1 MGANATSAEP
11 AVIPEPLDRVEPRQT
26 GGVTTRLILD
36 YVQREGGPDAVRRLL
51 RSRGLEN
58 REQDLRDEHNWC
70 SYATKIAML
79 EAAAEVLDD
88 PVAARHIGEAGMDFN
103 VAPGLKLSLRALGS
117 LRLLYKNIPR
127 TCSKFTST
135 HRMEAL
141 EVGRGHAKIAYTD
154 ISGSGYHPADCELN
168 QGFLSCAPILFGLPL
183 ARVSHPVCARDG
195 GDTCVYELRWQSGA
209 SRLRNALGATAASA
223 AAIAGALLFDPVL
236 TPEAVVLAVG
246 LGGAAARTE
255 LMFRRRRLVN
265 LEQRARQQVEA
276 ADRLATSLQD
286 LVSELKL
293 EDVLAKI
300 RKNAQVAVGGK
311 EFALLVE
318 DGDGAIRCRSSSTL
332 PRESIAALERWAAS
346 GDAGRG
352 GLPTLID
359 NLNEVPALAA
369 LPRDRALPLRSLC
382 SAPLVFRGRS
392 LGVLIALANAEGGF
406 LPHDVE
412 LLQSYAAQAAIALE
426 NARLYEQQQQLASR
440 DPLTSLLN
448 HREFHEAVARELE
461 ECRRHGGAM
470 AVVLLDLD
478 DFKRVND
485 TSGHAAGD
493 HLLLAAAGEL
503 TGACRA
509 SDQAFRIG
517 GDEFALLLPRSS
529 RRDAIPVAERA
540 AQAMAG
546 ADGRVSV
553 SYGIA
558 EWPGDGPAKDT
569 LLKHAD
575 ERLYE
580 MKRASRGSVQAVAA
594 PGPGPA
600 DVAAGEA
607 RRRDRLTCANRLSAR
622 LASLLD
628 PEQIVAATVDE
639 LHESFGYHLTVIL
652 RADADGI
659 MRAVAGAGPLVSELD
674 SIEALGVSLGEG
686 IAGRVAR
693 TGEPALVHDT
703 GRDPHYLSTEAP
715 ADSGS
720 ELAVAIRVG
729 GHVWGVL
736 NLEEVATDAFDE
748 DDIVFADLIAAH
760 VGAALDRTRLATE
773 LEGTFMTTLAALSDA
788 LEHKDAYTAAHA
800 REVEDLTVRVC
811 ARLGLTGAELRTVQ
825 YAALL
830 HDIGKI
836 GIPSEILNKPDRL
849 TDEEFEQ
856 IKKHTVIGARM
867 LERIPFFEHVHPL
880 VRSAHER
887 WDGRGYPD
895 ALATSEIPLGARI
908 ICVCDAFHAMT
919 SDRPYRSAMPVVE
932 AIAEMRRCAGRQ
944 FDPAV
949 VDALVAEAMLDLGRA

>member
-1 MGANATSAEP
+1 MGATATSADP
-11 AVIPEPLDRVEPRQT
+11 AIAPGPHALVEPRQT

-36 YVQREGGPDAVRRLL
+36 YVGREGGPEAVAKLL
-51 RSRGLEN
+51 RSRGLEH
-58 REQDLRDEHNWC
+58 REAELRNEDAWC

-88 PVAARHIGEAGMDFN
+88 PLAARHIGEAGMDFN

-141 EVGRGHAKIAYTD
+141 EVGSRHARIAYTD
-154 ISGSGYHPADCELN
+154 VSGTGYHPADCELN
-168 QGFLSCAPILFGLPL
+168 IGFLSCAPMLFGLPL

-209 SRLRNALGATAASA
+209 SRLRTALGAVVGAVAAVGA
-223 AAIAGALLFDPVL
+223 ALVFDAALV
-236 TPEAVVLAVG
+236 PEALALAAG
-246 LGGAAARTE
+246 LGGVAVHGE
-255 LMFRRRRLVN
+255 LGFRRRRLVD
-265 LEQRARQQVEA
+265 LERRAEEQARTAV
-276 ADRLATSLQD
+276 RLATSLQD
-286 LVSELKL
+286 LVSALKL
-293 EDVLAKI
+293 DEVLAKI
-300 RKNAQVAVGGK
+300 RENAQVAVGGK

-318 DGDGAIRCRSSSTL
+318 ERDGMHCRSSSTL
-332 PRESIAALERWAAS
+332 PRESIAALERWADS
-346 GDAGRG
+346 GVGHGAR
-352 GLPTLID
+352 PTLLD
-359 NLNEVPALAA
+359 DLSQVPALAS

-392 LGVLIALANAEGGF
+392 LGVLVALANAEGGF

-412 LLQSYAAQAAIALE
+412 LLQSYAAQAAIAIE
-426 NARLYEQQQQLASR
+426 NARLFEAQAQLASR
-440 DPLTSLLN
+440 DPLTGLHN
-448 HREFHEAVARELE
+448 HREFHESVARELE
-461 ECRRHGGAM
+461 ECRRHGGSM

-493 HLLLAAAGEL
+493 NLLRAAAGEL
-503 TGACRA
+503 SGACRA

-517 GDEFALLLPRSS
+517 GDEFALVLPRSS
-529 RRDAIPVAERA
+529 GRDAIPVAERA
-540 AQAMAG
+540 AEAMTQV
-546 ADGRVSV
+546 DGRVSV

-558 EWPGDGPAKDT
+558 EWPTDGPAKDS
-569 LLKHAD
+569 LLRNAD
-575 ERLYE
+575 ERLYA
-580 MKRASRGSVQAVAA
+580 MKRSTSGAGRHAA
-594 PGPGPA
+594 ITTG
-600 DVAAGEA
+600 DAAAELQ
-607 RRRDRLTCANRLSAR
+607 RERLACANRLSAR
-622 LASLLD
+622 LSPLLD
-628 PEQIVAATVDE
+628 PDQIGSATVDE
-639 LHESFGYHLTVIL
+639 LQESFGYHLTVIL
-652 RADADGI
+652 RADPDGVL
-659 MRAVAGAGPLVSELD
+659 RAVAAVGPLVHELD
-674 SIEALGVSLGEG
+674 SVEALGQPQGHG

-693 TGEPALVHDT
+693 TGEPALVDDT
-703 GRDPHYLSTEAP
+703 RRDPHYLPTDAP

-729 GHVWGVL
+729 GEVWGVL
-736 NLEEVATDAFDE
+736 NIEQLATHAFDT
-748 DDIVFADLIAAH
+748 DDVVFADLVAAH
-760 VGAALDRTRLATE
+760 VGAALDRTRLSTE

-800 REVEDLTVRVC
+800 REVEELAERVG
-811 ARLGLTGAELRTVQ
+811 ARLGLAGSELRTVR

-836 GIPSEILNKPDRL
+836 GIPSEILNKPSPL
-849 TDEEFEQ
+849 TGEEFEQ
-856 IKKHTVIGARM
+856 IKQHTVIGARM

-895 ALATSEIPLGARI
+895 ALAAGEIPLGARI
-908 ICVCDAFHAMT
+908 ICACDAFHAMI
-919 SDRPYRSAMPVVE
+919 SDRPYRAAMPVVE
-932 AIAEMRRCAGRQ
+932 GIAELRRHAGRQ

-949 VDALVAEAMLDLGRA
+949 VDALVVEAMLDLSRA